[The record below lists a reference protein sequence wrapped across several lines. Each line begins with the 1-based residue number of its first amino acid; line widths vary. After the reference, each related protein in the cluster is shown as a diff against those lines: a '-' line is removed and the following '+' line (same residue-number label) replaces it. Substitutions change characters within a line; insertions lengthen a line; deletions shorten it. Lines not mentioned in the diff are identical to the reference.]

1 MKDMFRL
8 DGKVAVVVGGAG
20 GIGESCAI
28 ALASRGAKVVVADLA
43 AASEKLDGLVK
54 KIASETG
61 SQASAMTVDV
71 TSEES
76 TSNLAAQVVQK
87 YGTVDIL
94 VNAHGINLK
103 VAAVDI
109 PVAGWDNLFSVNV
122 KGTML
127 TSKAFG
133 KIFVEKK
140 KGKIINLSSIR
151 GIRWTDVGNA
161 VYGATKGAVDMI
173 TKMFAAE
180 WAPYGVNVNAIGP
193 SVIMTDM
200 IKKNVAPE
208 RLKMLL
214 SKVPLGR
221 FANVEEVSAVCVYLA
236 SSEADFV
243 TGQIIYVDGG
253 LTAVG

>member
-43 AASEKLDGLVK
+43 AASEKLDGVVK

-61 SQASAMTVDV
+61 SEASAMTVDV

-109 PVAGWDNLFSVNV
+109 PVAGWDNLFAVNV

-127 TSKAFG
+127 TCKAFG

-151 GIRWTDVGNA
+151 GIRATDGGNT
-161 VYGATKGAVDMI
+161 VYGAAKGAVDMI
-173 TKMFAAE
+173 TRMLAAE
-180 WAPYGVNVNAIGP
+180 WACYGVNVNAIGP

>member
-8 DGKVAVVVGGAG
+8 DGKIAVVVGGAG
-20 GIGESCAI
+20 GIGESCAL
-28 ALASRGAKVVVADLA
+28 ALASRGAQVAVADLA
-43 AASEKLDGLVK
+43 AATPKLDDVCK

-61 SQASAMTVDV
+61 SQASAFTVDV

-76 TSNLAAQVVQK
+76 TANLAAQVVAK

-109 PVAGWDNLFSVNV
+109 PVAGWDSLFAVNV

-127 TSKAFG
+127 TCKAFG
-133 KIFVEKK
+133 KIMVEKK

-151 GIRWTDVGNA
+151 GIRGTDGGNA
-161 VYGATKGAVDMI
+161 AYGATKGAVDMI
-173 TKMFAAE
+173 TRMLAAE
-180 WAPYGVNVNAIGP
+180 WAPFGVNVNAIGP

-200 IKKNVAPE
+200 IRKNVAPE

-221 FANVEEVSAVCVYLA
+221 FANVEEVAAVCVYLA

-243 TGQIIYVDGG
+243 TGQILYVDGG

>member
-8 DGKVAVVVGGAG
+8 DDKVAVVIGGAG
-20 GIGESCAI
+20 GIGESCAV
-28 ALASRGAKVVVADLA
+28 ALASRGAQVVVADLA
-43 AASEKLDGLVK
+43 AASAKLDEVCK
-54 KIASETG
+54 RVAAETG
-61 SQASAMTVDV
+61 SQASAIAVDV

-76 TSNLAAQVVQK
+76 TADLASKVVEK

-103 VAAVDI
+103 TPAVDI
-109 PVAGWDNLFSVNV
+109 PVAGWDSLFAVNV

-127 TSKAFG
+127 TCKSFG
-133 KIFVEKK
+133 KIMVERK

-151 GIRWTDVGNA
+151 GVRGTDGGNT

-173 TKMFAAE
+173 TRMLAAE
-180 WAPYGVNVNAIGP
+180 WAPYNINVNAIGP

-200 IKKNVAPE
+200 IRKNVAPE

-221 FANVEEVSAVCVYLA
+221 FANVEEVAALCVYLA
-236 SSEADFV
+236 SSEADFM
-243 TGQIIYVDGG
+243 TGQILYVDGG
-253 LTAVG
+253 LTAVA

>member
-43 AASEKLDGLVK
+43 AASEKLDGVVK

-151 GIRWTDVGNA
+151 GIRGTDGGNA

>member
-8 DGKVAVVVGGAG
+8 DGKVAVVIGGAG
-20 GIGESCAI
+20 GIGEGCSV
-28 ALASRGAKVVVADLA
+28 ALASRGALVVVADLA
-43 AASEKLDGLVK
+43 AASSKLDEVCK
-54 KIASETG
+54 RIASETG
-61 SQASAMTVDV
+61 SQASAFPVDV

-76 TSNLAAQVVQK
+76 TANLAAQVVEK

-109 PVAGWDNLFSVNV
+109 PVAGWDSLFAVNV

-127 TSKAFG
+127 TCKAFG
-133 KIFVEKK
+133 KIMVEKK

-151 GIRWTDVGNA
+151 GIRGTDGGNT
-161 VYGATKGAVDMI
+161 VYGATKGSVDMI
-173 TKMFAAE
+173 TRMLAAE
-180 WAPYGVNVNAIGP
+180 WAPFGVNVNAIGP

-200 IKKNVAPE
+200 IRKNVAPE

-221 FANVEEVSAVCVYLA
+221 FANVEEVAAVCVYLA

-243 TGQIIYVDGG
+243 TGQILYIDGG

>member
-8 DGKVAVVVGGAG
+8 DGKVTVVIGGAG
-20 GIGESCAI
+20 GIGEGCAV
-28 ALASRGAKVVVADLA
+28 ALASRGAQVVVADLA
-43 AASEKLDGLVK
+43 AASSKLDEVCK
-54 KIASETG
+54 RIASETG
-61 SQASAMTVDV
+61 SQASALTVDV

-76 TSNLAAQVVQK
+76 TANLAAQVVEK
-87 YGTVDIL
+87 CGTVDVL

-109 PVAGWDNLFSVNV
+109 PVAGWDSLFAVNV

-127 TSKAFG
+127 TCKAFG
-133 KIFVEKK
+133 KIMVAKK

-151 GIRWTDVGNA
+151 GIRGTDGGNA

-173 TKMFAAE
+173 TRMLAAE
-180 WAPYGVNVNAIGP
+180 WAPFGVNVNAIGP

-200 IKKNVAPE
+200 IRKNVAPE

-221 FANVEEVSAVCVYLA
+221 FANVEEVAAVCVYLA

-243 TGQIIYVDGG
+243 TGQILYIDGG